1 VGSYTL
7 KFTTTSPSLTSPNSN
22 SISLSA
28 GTASKLGFFT
38 QPVATTGGVA
48 IPTTVQVEIEDA
60 SGNRVTSASATIT
73 MALGTNPKN
82 GHLTGTTST
91 GTSSGVASFSNLV
104 IDSAAT
110 GYRLSATG
118 GGFTAGTSN
127 TFDVTVGSA
136 TKLGFR
142 IQPSSTTGGA
152 TLSTVQVEIRDAGG
166 NRVTGG
172 SRNIVLSLT
181 TNPNSGTLSG
191 TTTVASASGLANFTT
206 LSIDSAATGYG
217 LTATASGGPAL
228 TSIASNTFDITVGAA
243 AQLIFLVQ
251 PADPQSDGVTVTPPV
266 EVIVA
271 DLGGNRVT
279 SSTATIAIDFGNNP
293 GGNALGGTVSKQA
306 AAGLVS
312 FDDLVITGAGS
323 GYTLV
328 ATSSG
333 LTGTGPSNPFTV
345 N

>member
-1 VGSYTL
+1 
-7 KFTTTSPSLTSPNSN
+7 
-22 SISLSA
+22 
-28 GTASKLGFFT
+28 
-38 QPVATTGGVA
+38 
-48 IPTTVQVEIEDA
+48 
-60 SGNRVTSASATIT
+60 
-73 MALGTNPKN
+73 
-82 GHLTGTTST
+82 
-91 GTSSGVASFSNLV
+91 
-104 IDSAAT
+104 
-110 GYRLSATG
+110 
-118 GGFTAGTSN
+118 
-127 TFDVTVGSA
+127 VTVGSA

-166 NRVTGG
+166 NRVTSG